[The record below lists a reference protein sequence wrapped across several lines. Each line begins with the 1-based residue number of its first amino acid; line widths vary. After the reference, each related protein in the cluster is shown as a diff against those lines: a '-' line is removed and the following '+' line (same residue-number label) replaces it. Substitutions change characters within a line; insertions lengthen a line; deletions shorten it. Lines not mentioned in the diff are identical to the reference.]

1 MKYDI
6 LLGFKR
12 YLQDNLN
19 PNTAKTYYSAVKKVF
34 NNCNISSMG
43 DVPESYLPPRE
54 YGEAAYHF
62 CAV

>member
-34 NNCNISSMG
+34 NNCNISSMEMYRKVTYWTSLNTSG
-43 DVPESYLPPRE
+43 LKMR
-54 YGEAAYHF
+54 
-62 CAV
+62 